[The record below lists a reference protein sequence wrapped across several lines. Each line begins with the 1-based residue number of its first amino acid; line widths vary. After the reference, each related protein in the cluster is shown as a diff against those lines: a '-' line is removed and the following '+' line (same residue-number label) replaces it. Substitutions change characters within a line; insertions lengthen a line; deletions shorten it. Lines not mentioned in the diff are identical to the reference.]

1 MAINKVMTLENLEY
15 FKGQQDAFN
24 EDKFASKASVPT
36 KVSDLSNDLNYQTK
50 ANLDTAIQA
59 AINTAVASVMTYKGA
74 KDTAEELPPEGNK
87 LGDVWHVNAD
97 SAEYAWDGTKWEAL
111 GTTMNISV
119 AWSDITGKPS
129 TFTPSEHQH
138 DDATSSASGFMS
150 ASDKTKLDGIAAGA
164 TKYTHPNSAAGAK
177 SSGLYKIGTDAQGHV
192 TSAASVVKT
201 DITSLGIPA
210 QDTTYSDATTS
221 ASGLMSSTDKSKLDG
236 IASGATKVTVDTSLS
251 DTSLNPVQNKV
262 VKTALDGKAPTS
274 HGHSMSQITGLE
286 DALADKSDTEH
297 THTAA
302 QITDLQSKLDGKA
315 NVSHTHSIASTSA
328 NGFMSS
334 SDKQKLDGISPNA
347 NAYIHPSSDAGA
359 KTSGLYKI
367 TTDESGHVVGAVA
380 VAKSDI
386 TALGIPAQDTN
397 TTYNNATQSV
407 SGLMS
412 SSDKTKLDSMDVLTE
427 ITEEEI
433 DSIFTAAASVDAM
446 F

>member
-74 KDTAEELPPEGNK
+74 KDTAEELPQEENK

-129 TFTPSEHQH
+129 TFTPSEHSH
-138 DDATSSASGFMS
+138 DNATSSAPGFMS
-150 ASDKTKLDGIAAGA
+150 SSDKQKLDGIAAGA
-164 TKYTHPNSAAGAK
+164 TKYTHPNSAAGGK
-177 SSGLYKIGTDAQGHV
+177 SVDLDGRGTNAQRHV
-192 TSAASVVKT
+192 TSAASVVKS

-210 QDTTYSDATTS
+210 QDTTYNDATTS
-221 ASGLMSSTDKSKLDG
+221 VSGLMSSTDKQKLDG
-236 IASGATKVTVDTSLS
+236 IASGATKVTVDTALS

-274 HGHSMSQITGLE
+274 HRHSMSQITGLE
-286 DALADKSDTEH
+286 DALS
-297 THTAA
+297 
-302 QITDLQSKLDGKA
+302 
-315 NVSHTHSIASTSA
+315 
-328 NGFMSS
+328 
-334 SDKQKLDGISPNA
+334 
-347 NAYIHPSSDAGA
+347 
-359 KTSGLYKI
+359 
-367 TTDESGHVVGAVA
+367 
-380 VAKSDI
+380 
-386 TALGIPAQDTN
+386 
-397 TTYNNATQSV
+397 
-407 SGLMS
+407 
-412 SSDKTKLDSMDVLTE
+412 
-427 ITEEEI
+427 
-433 DSIFTAAASVDAM
+433 
-446 F
+446 